1 MSTGTV
7 AVSNPVKHVSPS
19 TMARLAGVL
28 YLLIILG
35 SLFIPFA
42 VTAPSGMM
50 RADAALPAA
59 DQVLA
64 SRSQRLFGGI
74 AQLAILTCDLCVALI
89 LYELLKP
96 VGRNL
101 SLLAAFFRVVFV
113 AIAGANVITLQF
125 APLVLLDRAEYR
137 SAFNPDQLQ
146 ALSSLFFRLRTI
158 GFDIALVFFGIH
170 CVIVGYLLFNST
182 FFPRILGRLLAMGG
196 VGYLINIFAN
206 VMPTALRAF
215 LFPGIILQAGLAEGL
230 LTLWLIIAGVN
241 SSKWRVQ
248 ENAART
254 RT

>member
-1 MSTGTV
+1 MSMGTV
-7 AVSNPVKHVSPS
+7 AAPNPVADASPS

-28 YLLIILG
+28 YLLIIVG
-35 SLFIPFA
+35 ALFIPFA
-42 VTAPSGMM
+42 VPAPSGMM
-50 RADAALPAA
+50 RPDAALLAA

-64 SRSQRLFGGI
+64 SRSHRLFGGI

-101 SLLAAFFRVVFV
+101 SLLAAFFRMVFV
-113 AIAGANVITLQF
+113 AIAGANVLNQF

-158 GFDIALVFFGIH
+158 GFDIALVFFGLH
-170 CVIVGYLLFNST
+170 CVIVGYLLFKST
-182 FFPRILGRLLAMGG
+182 FFPRILGVLLAIGG
-196 VGYLINIFAN
+196 VSYLINIFAN
-206 VMPTALRAF
+206 VMPTALRAH
-215 LFPGIILQAGLAEGL
+215 LFPWIMLQAGVAEGL

-248 ENAART
+248 ASAART